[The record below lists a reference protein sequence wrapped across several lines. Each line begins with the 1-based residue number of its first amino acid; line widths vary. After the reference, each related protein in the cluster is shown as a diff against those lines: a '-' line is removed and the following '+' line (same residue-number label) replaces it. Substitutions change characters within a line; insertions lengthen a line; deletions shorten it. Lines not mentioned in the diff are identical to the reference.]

1 MHTTL
6 RPARLWT
13 PRIEARFL
21 AFAPSQLRLVYIL
34 MAETG
39 QRPADLLALT
49 WEAYDGSHLNIR
61 RRRNDRVIHLRVS
74 PRLKAELDIALEARN
89 GPTVLATRN
98 GRPVTAASF
107 ATQWRNATRAAGLN
121 GLTTRDLRH
130 TAIVRLAK
138 AGTPL
143 LDIADFMG
151 LDVKSV
157 ERIVDQRILLVMGM
171 QPESS
176 PRSPEPAPEI
186 PN

>member
-1 MHTTL
+1 MHKPL

-13 PRIEARFL
+13 PRDEARFL
-21 AFAPSQLRLVYIL
+21 AFAPWRLRLAYIL

-39 QRPADLLALT
+39 QRQGDLLALT
-49 WEAYDGSHLNIR
+49 WEAYDGSHLHIR

-74 PRLKAELDIALEARN
+74 TKLKAELDIALEARN
-89 GPTVLATRN
+89 GPTVLATRS

-130 TAIVRLAK
+130 TAIVRLAE

-143 LDIADFMG
+143 VEIADFMG
-151 LDVKSV
+151 FNVKSV
-157 ERIVDQRILLVMGM
+157 EWIVDQHVLLGM
-171 QPESS
+171 VVQPDSS
-176 PRSPEPAPEI
+176 LRAPEPAPEI